1 MIVVTGS
8 SQVSPFRG
16 PLIPDRAQRKSAV
29 RPKKAS
35 LTTSFKQNEML
46 SVAPWPSSWTMIYF
60 FWAAVCILS
69 LSMHLLAQDP
79 TPAAAGSNSAL
90 QDELVHYG
98 DVIDVDVVGGFE
110 FDWRGTITPEGHLDG
125 LETFDAPIFA
135 LCRTE
140 SEIAA
145 DVARAYSK
153 ILRDPKV
160 IVRIIDRSNRALAR
174 VDGAVRTPTRF
185 SIRREVTLNE
195 LLVLAG
201 GFVSG
206 ASGEIMIFRPANLSC
221 SRTEEPPG
229 SPGDNR
235 SQTTIIKISDLLSG
249 RVSSDPVILSGDIV
263 TVSKAFPIYVI
274 GAVNNPGSIYL
285 TSELTL
291 SRAIATVGGM
301 AKDAD
306 GKTATIFRRSGAG
319 TSIIDVDLAKIK
331 RGEMEDE
338 VLRSFDI
345 IDVPAKGGG
354 KRTYPPASPSTG
366 IRDPTWAQMPL
377 KIVE

>member
-1 MIVVTGS
+1 
-8 SQVSPFRG
+8 
-16 PLIPDRAQRKSAV
+16 
-29 RPKKAS
+29 
-35 LTTSFKQNEML
+35 
-46 SVAPWPSSWTMIYF
+46 
-60 FWAAVCILS
+60 
-69 LSMHLLAQDP
+69 MHLLAQDP

-221 SRTEEPPG
+221 SRTEAPPG

-263 TVSKAFPIYVI
+263 TVSKAVPIYVI